1 MLPAI
6 FYFQLQA
13 PTTASAAT
21 TRLFHWV
28 DAGNGG
34 NGKWEIVSENAV
46 VTMYDAH
53 EDSNNKAPEWHFELE
68 GAQDAP
74 DVLVDDSFEF
84 KPKENAAFFPVDGK
98 YYALHFPSAPLFHAF
113 SQKYNK
119 ALFENTYGL
128 EKNEDNELK
137 IYGADFLPRLGGE
150 TKTSREA
157 WVEDMEIDDAPT
169 QDELARKSTPMKERV
184 AAEEKDIISGV
195 VLGGGDRSFLLN
207 ESGNVGVMR
216 NIVGGVEDTGVTFSF
231 NTPPRLTIPTGTP
244 TSGRGGAGTPGSA
257 LTPSKALLMDSERR
271 MNMLTPGSSSLYHAS
286 IETGQVVREFSFN
299 KDGVAVPMK
308 DIAADTKSSQMEA
321 HNTFL
326 SLDQNR
332 LARWDLRDPT
342 GLVQDMSSPA
352 ALSYVGGKDYAR
364 GTKFSCMATSGDGY
378 VVVGSSDGKVR
389 LYSEKTL
396 SQAKTAIP
404 SLGGPITAV
413 DVTYDGKW
421 VLATTSRYLMVVK
434 TTYKERDSHRELCGF
449 TSKMGREAPAPRLLR
464 LKVEDVARTGG
475 APLEKARFTWITER
489 GRQERWIIASCGN
502 YTVLWNF
509 RSVKVAE
516 PEVVSVGGLTTV
528 TSYHLIPKTEHVV
541 DSLFMHDK
549 YSRAAAGAG
558 ESAMVVVTDKK
569 VYTAADDGSD
579 EDEEEAGTP
588 TLRGGGRRI
597 W

>member
-1 MLPAI
+1 M
-6 FYFQLQA
+6 Q
-13 PTTASAAT
+13 TTTGAT
-21 TRLFHWV
+21 TTQLFRWE
-28 DAGNGG
+28 DAGNRG
-34 NGKWEIVSENAV
+34 NGNWVPISENAV
-46 VTMYDAH
+46 ITMYNAN

-68 GAQDAP
+68 GVQDAP

-84 KPKENAAFFPVDGK
+84 KPKENAAFFPVDNT
-98 YYALHFPSAPLFHAF
+98 YYAIYFPLPAQFHAF

-128 EKNEDNELK
+128 EKSEDNELK
-137 IYGADFLPRLGGE
+137 IFGADFLPRLGGE
-150 TKTSREA
+150 TESSRSA
-157 WVEDMEIDDAPT
+157 WVEDMDIDDAPNPE
-169 QDELARKSTPMKERV
+169 ELKRKSTPMKERV
-184 AAEEKDIISGV
+184 AAEQQEIISGV

-207 ESGNVGVMR
+207 ESGTIGVMR
-216 NIVGGVEDTGVTFSF
+216 NIVGGVEDTGTAFTF

-244 TSGRGGAGTPGSA
+244 TSGRGGGAGTPGSA
-257 LTPSKALLMDSERR
+257 LTPSKALLMDRETR
-271 MNMLTPGSSSLYHAS
+271 MNMLTPGSSSLYHAD
-286 IETGQVVREFSFN
+286 IETGKVVNEFSFT
-299 KDGVAVPMK
+299 KDGVDVPMR
-308 DIAADTKSSQMEA
+308 DIAADTKSSQMES

-342 GLVQDMSSPA
+342 GIVQDMTSPS

-378 VVVGSSDGKVR
+378 VVVGSSDGKIR

-396 SQAKTAIP
+396 TQAKTAIP
-404 SLGGPITAV
+404 SLGGAVTAV

-421 VLATTSRYLMVVK
+421 ALATTNRYLMVVK
-434 TTYKERDSHRELCGF
+434 TTYKESNSGKELCGF
-449 TSKMGREAPAPRLLR
+449 TSKMGKEAPAPRLLR

-489 GRQERWIIASCGN
+489 GRQERWIVASCGN

-516 PEVVSVGGLTTV
+516 PEVISVGGLTTV
-528 TSYHLIPKTEHVV
+528 TSYHLIPKSEHVV
-541 DSLFMHDK
+541 DSVFMHDK
-549 YSRAAAGAG
+549 FSRTAAGAG
-558 ESAMVVVTDKK
+558 ESAMVIVTDRK
-569 VYTAADDGSD
+569 VYTAADGGSSD
-579 EDEEEAGTP
+579 EEEEEAGTP
-588 TLRGGGRRI
+588 TLRGGGSRKL